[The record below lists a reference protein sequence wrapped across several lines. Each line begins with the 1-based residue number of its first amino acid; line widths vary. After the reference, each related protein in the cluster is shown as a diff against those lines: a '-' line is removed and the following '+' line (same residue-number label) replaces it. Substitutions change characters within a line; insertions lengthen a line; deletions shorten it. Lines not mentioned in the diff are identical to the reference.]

1 MNPRVRRILVSAA
14 VVIGVF
20 LLAGATYQGV
30 ATAVERREFPAPGH
44 MIDVGGHQLHIHC
57 TGDGAP
63 VVILEA
69 PGMSPSAAWG
79 WVQLTVTR
87 VTRVC
92 SYDRAGLGWSEAN
105 VEPFDPSRVPVE
117 LHALLMG
124 AKVRGPYVL
133 AGQALG
139 AAFVRLY
146 AKRYPGDVAGL
157 VLVEPGR
164 AGEAAPRADPR
175 FLTLSPWLARAGV
188 LRATRM
194 LSRAAVGLPQRSAG
208 AVSSFLN
215 RPDHLTRAAR
225 ELVRS
230 DDAVRLA
237 ADGPVPNGRPMVV
250 LDSVTRDRLSILA
263 DESAAKQVSDAILRV
278 VATVRKN

>member
-1 MNPRVRRILVSAA
+1 
-14 VVIGVF
+14 VIGVF

-164 AGEAAPRADPR
+164 AGDAAPRADPR

>member
-1 MNPRVRRILVSAA
+1 MNPRVRRILVSAT

-164 AGEAAPRADPR
+164 AGEAAPPADPR

>member
-1 MNPRVRRILVSAA
+1 MNPRVRRILISAT
-14 VVIGVF
+14 VVIVVV

-30 ATAVERREFPAPGH
+30 ATALERREFPAPGH
-44 MIDVGGHQLHIHC
+44 MIDVGGHQLHIYC

-79 WVQLTVTR
+79 WVQLNVAK

-92 SYDRAGLGWSEAN
+92 SYDRAGLGWSEAS
-105 VEPFDPSRVPVE
+105 VEPFDPARVPDE
-117 LHALLMG
+117 LHALLTG
-124 AKVRGPYVL
+124 ARIPGPYVL

-146 AKRYPGDVAGL
+146 ARRYPGEIAGL

-164 AGEAAPRADPR
+164 AAEAAPPADPR

-188 LRATRM
+188 LRATGM
-194 LSRAAVGLPQRSAG
+194 LSHAAAGLPAPSAG

-237 ADGPVPNGRPMVV
+237 ADARAPNGRPTVV
-250 LDSVTRDRLSILA
+250 LDTVTRDRLPILA
-263 DESAAKQVSDAILRV
+263 DERAATQVSDAILRV
-278 VATVRKN
+278 VSTVRKN